1 MKHLKLK
8 YFLQDANFLNARL
21 TFSLKLKHMVI
32 KDLGNIEKSKETTS
46 PQQDLTL
53 RFPST
58 LFQACQFF
66 SYSSNHI

>member
-32 KDLGNIEKSKETTS
+32 KDLGNTEKSKETTGPHPEIS
-46 PQQDLTL
+46 
-53 RFPST
+53 F
-58 LFQACQFF
+58 
-66 SYSSNHI
+66 YSLPGMPVFLI